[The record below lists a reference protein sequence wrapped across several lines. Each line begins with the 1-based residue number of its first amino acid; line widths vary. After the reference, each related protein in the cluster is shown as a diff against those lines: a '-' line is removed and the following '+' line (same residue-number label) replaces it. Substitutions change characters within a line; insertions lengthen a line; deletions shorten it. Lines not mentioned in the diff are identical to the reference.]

1 MKNLSIFVIIL
12 LIFTGC
18 YSSKVDELEEKV
30 EVTEETNSENEM
42 EIQRLMGEISEL
54 EREVE
59 ALKNNG
65 SNINEELE
73 NYTTDNI
80 LLKEKNQM
88 LSDELIMANRII
100 DSLDMEMPFEKSLII
115 DMSFNEKETMAMF
128 SIYDSGPYSGI
139 YVYEVDGL
147 ELTKLDEIYD
157 AYCEWGPYDDLLIC
171 SEGTYIEQSGSIYSA
186 ITKELITRFS
196 HLGTVSWLNGN
207 EIVYEQFNVDIIVD
221 NGTEFPYPIDVIMQ
235 NIYTG
240 SIERILEGTTEYSYI
255 ISDNDG
261 DLVIEK
267 IYEDDSKDSEV
278 VQLNDI

>member
-1 MKNLSIFVIIL
+1 
-12 LIFTGC
+12 
-18 YSSKVDELEEKV
+18 
-30 EVTEETNSENEM
+30 
-42 EIQRLMGEISEL
+42 
-54 EREVE
+54 
-59 ALKNNG
+59 
-65 SNINEELE
+65 
-73 NYTTDNI
+73 
-80 LLKEKNQM
+80 M

-157 AYCEWGPYDDLLIC
+157 AYCEWGGPYDDLLIC

-207 EIVYEQFNVDIIVD
+207 EIIYEQFNVDIIVD